1 MLMRRQAMRAIII
14 GFCAAGLLSFA
25 ATGAATAEALAA
37 PVVINH
43 NCTDLDAIPPD
54 AIATAQNV
62 CKWHYARLSHGRQLM
77 VGFTLIEAA
86 DPFYAVIWPKA
97 GGSLPVA
104 PGELCIYTDPVDA
117 ESYWV
122 GAGLD
127 NTRAI
132 LTATPE
138 LNISAMSWCTEL
150 NTASESYVQD
160 YLAAM
165 QTLESEFPT
174 VTFVYFTGTAEYD
187 GAYGYNR
194 SLRNEQ
200 IRNFCV
206 ANDKVLYDFEDL
218 DSWWFNPD
226 TQEWEQATYLYN
238 GRVVPVEHPML
249 AGDDAEH
256 TSYESCEQ
264 KGRRRLVDDGRALG
278 LVDRD
283 RRGRRDRRTASGPAR
298 VRRLRSLLLSESL
311 QSLGHDQVLPPR
323 GRRREAR
330 AVRRAGQARA
340 NARRRHARGGTALG
354 RLERHRRIGRQSRL
368 GGLFLPDHRG
378 QAIRGEEGSSPPVA
392 VRRPLP
398 HIGGGAVRRFPFVFD
413 FPAGALLYWPPI
425 SAFL

>member
-1 MLMRRQAMRAIII
+1 
-14 GFCAAGLLSFA
+14 LL
-25 ATGAATAEALAA
+25 TGAAAGAAAARALAA

-43 NCTDLDAIPPD
+43 TCTTIASIPPD
-54 AIATAQNV
+54 AIVNAQNV

-165 QTLESEFPT
+165 QMLESEFPN

-187 GAYGYNR
+187 GSYGYNR
-194 SLRNEQ
+194 ALRNEQ

-206 ANDKVLYDFEDL
+206 ANNKALYDFEDL

-264 KGRRRLVDDGRALG
+264 KGRAAWWMMAVLSGWSTTTGVGDGDDDPIPGPPAYDGFDLSCYPNPCNPSATIGFALPAAGRAKLAIYDAQGRLVRTLVDDALAGGSHSIVWNGTNEAGGRVG
-278 LVDRD
+278 SGVYFYRV
-283 RRGRRDRRTASGPAR
+283 TADK
-298 VRRLRSLLLSESL
+298 RSESKKVLLL
-311 QSLGHDQVLPPR
+311 R
-323 GRRREAR
+323 
-330 AVRRAGQARA
+330 
-340 NARRRHARGGTALG
+340 
-354 RLERHRRIGRQSRL
+354 
-368 GGLFLPDHRG
+368 
-378 QAIRGEEGSSPPVA
+378 
-392 VRRPLP
+392 
-398 HIGGGAVRRFPFVFD
+398 
-413 FPAGALLYWPPI
+413 
-425 SAFL
+425 

>member
-1 MLMRRQAMRAIII
+1 MRAITI
-14 GFCAAGLLSFA
+14 GICTACLLSAAAAGTATA
-25 ATGAATAEALAA
+25 ATFSA
-37 PVVINH
+37 PTVIDH
-43 NCTDLDAIPPD
+43 RCTDLSAIPPD
-54 AIATAQNV
+54 AIANAQNA

-77 VGFTLIEAA
+77 VGFTLIETA

-132 LTATPE
+132 LTATPD

-150 NTASESYVQD
+150 NTASASYVQS

-165 QTLESEFPT
+165 QTLESEFPG

-187 GAYGYNR
+187 GSHGYNR

-200 IRNFCV
+200 IRDFCV
-206 ANDKVLYDFEDL
+206 ANNKVLYDFEDL

-226 TQEWEQATYLYN
+226 AGEWEQATYLYN

-264 KGRRRLVDDGRALG
+264 KGRAAWWMMAVLSGWSTTTAVGGGPDDPIPGPPAFDGFQLSCYPNPCNPSATIRFALPAAGRARLAIYDARGRLVRT
-278 LVDRD
+278 LVDEALAEGAHAVVWNGTD
-283 RRGRRDRRTASGPAR
+283 ESGGRVGSGVYFYR
-298 VRRLRSLLLSESL
+298 VVADKRSEAKKILLL
-311 QSLGHDQVLPPR
+311 R
-323 GRRREAR
+323 
-330 AVRRAGQARA
+330 
-340 NARRRHARGGTALG
+340 
-354 RLERHRRIGRQSRL
+354 
-368 GGLFLPDHRG
+368 
-378 QAIRGEEGSSPPVA
+378 
-392 VRRPLP
+392 
-398 HIGGGAVRRFPFVFD
+398 
-413 FPAGALLYWPPI
+413 
-425 SAFL
+425 